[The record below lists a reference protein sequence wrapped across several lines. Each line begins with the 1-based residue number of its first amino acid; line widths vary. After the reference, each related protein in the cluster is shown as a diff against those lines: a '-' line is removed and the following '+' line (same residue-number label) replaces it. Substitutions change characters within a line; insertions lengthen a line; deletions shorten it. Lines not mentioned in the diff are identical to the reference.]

1 MTVNQ
6 NIVVRV
12 HVFPQLNL
20 KVMEKKLKTLQ
31 ASSINRIIAG
41 ANEIGIKKEDIV
53 DIVTVPNGYI
63 LIYFG

>member
-20 KVMEKKLKTLQ
+20 KVMEKKLKPLQ
-31 ASSINRIIAG
+31 ASSINRIITG
-41 ANEIGIKKEDIV
+41 ANEMGIKKEDIV
-53 DIVTVPNGYI
+53 DIITIPNGYI

>member
-31 ASSINRIIAG
+31 ASSINRIIAR

-53 DIVTVPNGYI
+53 DIVTIPNGYI